1 MAKLTENE
9 LERLHQIRKDSLEI
23 ASALGE
29 LQYQKTVLDLLME
42 DQKQKIKDLK
52 KSEGLLFQEL
62 KDKYGNIN
70 INIETGEF
78 Q

>member
-1 MAKLTENE
+1 MTKLTENE
-9 LERLHQIRKDSLEI
+9 LERIHQVRKDSLEI

-29 LQYQKTVLDLLME
+29 LQYQKTVLELLME
-42 DQKQKIKDLK
+42 DQKEKIKDLK
-52 KSEGLLFQEL
+52 KSEGLLFEEL
-62 KDKYGNIN
+62 KDKYGNVN

>member
-1 MAKLTENE
+1 MGKLTDNE
-9 LERLHQIRKDSLEI
+9 LERLHLVRKDSLEI
-23 ASALGE
+23 ASSLGE
-29 LQYQKTVLDLLME
+29 LQYQKTVLDLMME
-42 DQKQKIKDLK
+42 DQKEKIKALK
-52 KSEGLLFQEL
+52 KSEAKLFEEL

>member
-1 MAKLTENE
+1 MSKLTENE
-9 LERLHQIRKDSLEI
+9 LERLHQVRKDSLEI

-29 LQYQKTVLDLLME
+29 LQYQKTVLELLME

-52 KSEGLLFQEL
+52 KSEGLLFEEL

>member
-1 MAKLTENE
+1 MGKLTENE
-9 LERLHQIRKDSLEI
+9 LERLHLIRKDSLEI

-29 LQYQKTVLDLLME
+29 LQYQKTVLELMME
-42 DQKQKIKDLK
+42 DQKDKIKKLK
-52 KSEGLLFQEL
+52 KSEASLFEEL

>member
-1 MAKLTENE
+1 MTKLTENE
-9 LERLHQIRKDSLEI
+9 LERIHQVRKDSLEI

-29 LQYQKTVLDLLME
+29 LQYQKTVLELLME
-42 DQKQKIKDLK
+42 DQKEKIKDLK
-52 KSEGLLFQEL
+52 KSERLLFEEL
-62 KDKYGNIN
+62 KDKYGNVN

>member
-9 LERLHQIRKDSLEI
+9 LERLHQVRKDSLEI

-29 LQYQKTVLDLLME
+29 LQYQKTVLELLME

-52 KSEGLLFQEL
+52 KSEGLLFEEL

-78 Q
+78 

>member
-9 LERLHQIRKDSLEI
+9 LERLHQVRKDSLEI

-29 LQYQKTVLDLLME
+29 LQYQKTVLELLME

-52 KSEGLLFQEL
+52 KSEGLLFEEL

-70 INIETGEF
+70 INIETREF

>member
-1 MAKLTENE
+1 MGKLTENE
-9 LERLHQIRKDSLEI
+9 LQRLHLVRKDSLEI
-23 ASALGE
+23 ASTLGE

-42 DQKQKIKDLK
+42 DQKQKIKELK
-52 KSEGLLFQEL
+52 KSESSLFEEL
-62 KDKYGNIN
+62 KEKYGNIN

>member
-1 MAKLTENE
+1 MGKLTENE
-9 LERLHQIRKDSLEI
+9 LQRLHAVRKDSLEI
-23 ASALGE
+23 ASTLGE

-42 DQKQKIKDLK
+42 DQKEKIKELK
-52 KSEGLLFQEL
+52 KSESNLFEEL
-62 KDKYGNIN
+62 KEKYGSVN

>member
-9 LERLHQIRKDSLEI
+9 LARLHQVRKDSLEI

-29 LQYQKTVLDLLME
+29 LQYQKTVLELLME

-52 KSEGLLFQEL
+52 KSEGLLFEEL

>member
-1 MAKLTENE
+1 
-9 LERLHQIRKDSLEI
+9 
-23 ASALGE
+23 
-29 LQYQKTVLDLLME
+29 ME

-52 KSEGLLFQEL
+52 KSEGLFFEEL

>member
-1 MAKLTENE
+1 MGKLTDNE
-9 LERLHQIRKDSLEI
+9 LERLHLIRKDSLEI

-29 LQYQKTVLDLLME
+29 LQYQKTVLDLMME
-42 DQKQKIKDLK
+42 DQKEKIKLLK
-52 KSEGLLFQEL
+52 KSEAKFFEEL

>member
-9 LERLHQIRKDSLEI
+9 LERLHQVRKDSLEI

-52 KSEGLLFQEL
+52 KSESVLFEEL

>member
-9 LERLHQIRKDSLEI
+9 LERLHQVRKDSLEI

-29 LQYQKTVLDLLME
+29 LQYQKTVLELLME

-52 KSEGLLFQEL
+52 KSEGLFFEEL
-62 KDKYGNIN
+62 KEKYGNIN

>member
-1 MAKLTENE
+1 MAQLTENE

-23 ASALGE
+23 ASTLGE
-29 LQYQKTVLDLLME
+29 LQYQKTVLELLMDE
-42 DQKQKIKDLK
+42 QKQKIKELK
-52 KSEGLLFQEL
+52 KYESSLFEQL
-62 KDKYGNIN
+62 KSQYGNVN

>member
-9 LERLHQIRKDSLEI
+9 LERLHQVRKDSLEI

-29 LQYQKTVLDLLME
+29 LQYQKTVLELLM
-42 DQKQKIKDLK
+42 DTQKEKIKELK
-52 KSEGLLFQEL
+52 KSETLLFEEL
-62 KDKYGNIN
+62 RGKYGTIN

-78 Q
+78 E

>member
-9 LERLHQIRKDSLEI
+9 LQRLHQVRKDSLEI

-29 LQYQKTVLDLLME
+29 LQYQKTVLELLMD

-52 KSEGLLFQEL
+52 KSEILFFEEL

-78 Q
+78 E

>member
-9 LERLHQIRKDSLEI
+9 LERLHQVRKDSLEI

-29 LQYQKTVLDLLME
+29 LQYQKTVLELLME

-52 KSEGLLFQEL
+52 KSESALFEEL